1 MKGTPMTHYIS
12 KECKADLIEAVDKKV
27 AELPTEVLSKGFAVY
42 WEIMDV
48 IKNLPTKEE
57 N

>member
-1 MKGTPMTHYIS
+1 MTHYIS